1 MVIGALR
8 AGGEVSIGPENCLVE
23 LEVVEDK
30 GVGVVIEVLGVPVSL
45 SGDWVGTLGRRSM
58 SNCLVG
64 VEGEIVKGERG
75 RVGVEELIVWAVC
88 SGLLACEKLA
98 VNAEFGVEEESTG
111 LNWGRGGLIRSGS
124 VSRVASVIV
133 RNSRRSSRG
142 RSSKSP
148 SISSGF

>member
-1 MVIGALR
+1 M
-8 AGGEVSIGPENCLVE
+8 VE

-30 GVGVVIEVLGVPVSL
+30 GVGVGIEVLGVPVSL

-64 VEGEIVKGERG
+64 VEGEIVEGERG

-88 SGLLACEKLA
+88 SGLLVCEKLA

-111 LNWGRGGLIRSGS
+111 IGVEEGRED
-124 VSRVASVIV
+124 
-133 RNSRRSSRG
+133 
-142 RSSKSP
+142 
-148 SISSGF
+148 

>member
-1 MVIGALR
+1 LVVIGALR

-45 SGDWVGTLGRRSM
+45 SGGWVGTSGRRSM

-64 VEGEIVKGERG
+64 VEGEIVEGERG

-111 LNWGRGGLIRSGS
+111 IGVEEGRED
-124 VSRVASVIV
+124 
-133 RNSRRSSRG
+133 
-142 RSSKSP
+142 
-148 SISSGF
+148 